1 MRYIKA
7 FLGAKHIKRI
17 KTELQSAYSKLEAYR
32 QREELEKMYFYK
44 VGNVEFRM
52 VPVEG
57 GTFMK
62 GVNPDGSKFRESVE
76 VTLER
81 FLCGETPVTEELWE
95 EVMGKDYYWERGW
108 RGPRRPVCVRD
119 WDEIQ
124 IFISKLNELTG
135 KSFRLLTDAEWEYAA
150 KGGNKTK
157 AYLYSGSNCPEEIG
171 WVDLSKKDH
180 MSAYYD
186 NTPLDVKTFLPNELG
201 IYDMTG
207 NVWEFCETSNL
218 QEDDY
223 FKYGGHI
230 IRGGDCDTYE
240 PISNIQYFLW
250 PCGFGPSLFGT
261 YYPNIGFR
269 LALSNSENI
278 KFHSHQCE
286 SDKQTRLDKDADI
299 NEYINGLLAKLAKAK
314 DEIKAFEDKESEN
327 RRNAEEAVKL
337 KDIETRSRAENE
349 AKGIFQVNNVKFR
362 MIPVEGGT
370 IKVEEKGESHNE
382 TIEGFMC
389 GETLVTVEL
398 WETVMGEAEKMLD
411 NGPENLTPQS
421 PAEVDW
427 GGTMA
432 FLRAL
437 NAMTKK
443 EFRILSHKEWTFA
456 EQEGRDTI
464 IIDPERSDRLRI
476 NDVHI
481 VKSKPANKLGIYDMD
496 TYEWS
501 SDDVAFWRK
510 KWYSPNPCDYC
521 CDKIGF
527 RLALSFPRK

>member
-1 MRYIKA
+1 MNLIRYIKA
-7 FLGAKHIKRI
+7 LLSARHIKRI

-62 GVNPDGSKFRESVE
+62 GVNPDGSKFGESVE
-76 VTLER
+76 VTLES

-95 EVMGKDYYWERGW
+95 EVMGKDYYWW
-108 RGPRRPVCVRD
+108 RGPRRPVCVND
-119 WDEIQ
+119 WDKIQ

-171 WVDLSKKDH
+171 WVDLSNGTYFN
-180 MSAYYD
+180 YYW
-186 NTPLDVKTFLPNELG
+186 NTPLDVKMFKPNELG

-223 FKYGGHI
+223 FKDGGHI
-230 IRGGDCDTYE
+230 IRGGDCDTID
-240 PISNIQYFLW
+240 PISNIYYICW
-250 PCGFGPSLFGT
+250 PCGWRPFSEH
-261 YYPNIGFR
+261 YHNIGFR
-269 LALSNSENI
+269 LALSKSENI
-278 KFHSHQCE
+278 RFHSHQCE
-286 SDKQTRLDKDADI
+286 SDKQTKLEKDADI

-337 KDIETRSRAENE
+337 KDIDTRSRAKNE

-362 MIPVEGGT
+362 MIPVEGRT
-370 IKVEEKGESHNE
+370 ITVEEKGESHNE

-398 WETVMGEAEKMLD
+398 WETVMGDAEKMLGND
-411 NGPENLTPQS
+411 PENLTPQS
-421 PAEVDW
+421 PAEVNWVD
-427 GGTMA
+427 TIA

-443 EFRILSHKEWTFA
+443 EFRILSHKEWAFV

-464 IIDPERSDRLRI
+464 IIDPKRSDRLDI
-476 NDVHI
+476 YDVHI

-501 SDDVAFWRK
+501 SDDVAFWK
-510 KWYSPNPCDYC
+510 KNLRSTDPCDHCSY
-521 CDKIGF
+521 DMGF